1 MVDRIAEVVTRTL
14 FVAAFVLGALAVW
27 EKLANMTGHT
37 LAFLRGVTPSRLVE
51 LTVLVLLF
59 VIALQL
65 RAIMQSE
72 SPTND
77 SG

>member
-1 MVDRIAEVVTRTL
+1 VIDRITGVIIRIL
-14 FVAAFVLGALAVW
+14 FVAAFVLGALALW

-37 LAFLRGVTPSRLVE
+37 LVFLPGVTPSRLVE

-72 SPTND
+72 SPTD
-77 SG
+77 GSG

>member
-1 MVDRIAEVVTRTL
+1 VIDRIAGVVTRTL
-14 FVAAFVLGALAVW
+14 FIAAFVLGGLAVW
-27 EKLANMTGHT
+27 EKLANMTGRT

-72 SPTND
+72 SPRN
-77 SG
+77 GPG